1 MITGNLRLFTANT
14 FTVIDFVREECTFL
28 ISKGFL
34 SSHKSTFSI
43 MKRDCK
49 FKYIRRRFIFQVS
62 GTMPRT
68 CYRNASVHHSEYID
82 VRLSERELNH
92 LLMQG
97 NMESL
102 QEADLDPLSFR
113 PNPEALVSKIN
124 DANGAQDG
132 SAGVYR
138 PPMLNPVAMEE
149 DPDKDPNRRKRR
161 AAEDKVRKSSRSQL
175 ISDLAREFADA
186 PDEVRSYIFCTSSCT
201 GSNFLYWIFS
211 ILKDI

>member
-1 MITGNLRLFTANT
+1 MN
-14 FTVIDFVREECTFL
+14 
-28 ISKGFL
+28 S
-34 SSHKSTFSI
+34 
-43 MKRDCK
+43 
-49 FKYIRRRFIFQVS
+49 RRRSLFQGS
-62 GTMPRT
+62 DTIPRT
-68 CYRNASVHHSEYID
+68 CSRNAHVHYSEHID
-82 VRLSERELNH
+82 ERLSEEELDH
-92 LLMQG
+92 VLMQG

-124 DANGAQDG
+124 DGNGAQDG

-186 PDEVRSYIFCTSSCT
+186 PDEVGPRNLCTSKCT
-201 GSNFLYWIFS
+201 GSHFLF
-211 ILKDI
+211 